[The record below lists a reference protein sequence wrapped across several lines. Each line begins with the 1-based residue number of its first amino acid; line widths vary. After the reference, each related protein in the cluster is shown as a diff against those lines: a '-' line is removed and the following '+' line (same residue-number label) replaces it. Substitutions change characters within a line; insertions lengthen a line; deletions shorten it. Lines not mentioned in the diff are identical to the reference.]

1 MSTLSDF
8 KNLTDWALNA
18 HPPED
23 GLTLPQL
30 KDRELDAI
38 NEILG
43 TNYQRGHIDNWLG
56 NRKDV
61 PKRVKELWVD
71 DLLHTEL
78 GEPIG
83 TEIRRLVK
91 K

>member
-1 MSTLSDF
+1 MNSLSNY

-38 NEILG
+38 NEILS
-43 TNYQRGHIDNWLG
+43 TNYQRKHIDNWLAE
-56 NRKDV
+56 RAEV
-61 PKRVKELWVD
+61 PKRVKILWVD
-71 DLLHTEL
+71 GLLQTEL
-78 GEPIG
+78 GDTIG
-83 TEIRRLVK
+83 REIRRLVK